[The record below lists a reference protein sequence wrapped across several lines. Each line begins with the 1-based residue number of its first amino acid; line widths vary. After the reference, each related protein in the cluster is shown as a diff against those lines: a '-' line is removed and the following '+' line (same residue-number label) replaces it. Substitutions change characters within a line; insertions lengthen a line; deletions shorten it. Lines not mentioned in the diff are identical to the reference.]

1 MWGAYMGPR
10 LRSLLS
16 LSLGLCIIV
25 SLRDTTAG
33 HEREAL
39 SVLREALN
47 VLCVTCYVLRVMCYV
62 VGCWADVRTFRSKR
76 TNLLAKTYEPFGQ
89 DVDSQKGH

>member
-1 MWGAYMGPR
+1 MLGAYFSPR

-47 VLCVTCYVLRVMCYV
+47 VLCVTCYVLC
-62 VGCWADVRTFRSKR
+62 
-76 TNLLAKTYEPFGQ
+76 GQ
-89 DVDSQKGH
+89 YLNPTLNTQHQI

>member
-1 MWGAYMGPR
+1 MYVPLRGTVGGVMSPR
-10 LRSLLS
+10 LRSLRS
-16 LSLGLCIIV
+16 LSLGLRIIV

-47 VLCVTCYVLRVMCYV
+47 VLCVMCYVLCVMCYV
-62 VGCWADVRTFRSKR
+62 GSILIQHSTLNTQHRI
-76 TNLLAKTYEPFGQ
+76 
-89 DVDSQKGH
+89 